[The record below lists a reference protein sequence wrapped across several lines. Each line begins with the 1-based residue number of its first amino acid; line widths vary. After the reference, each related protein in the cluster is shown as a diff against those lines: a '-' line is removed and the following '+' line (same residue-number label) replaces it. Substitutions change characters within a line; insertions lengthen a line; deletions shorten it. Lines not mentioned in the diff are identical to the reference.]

1 MALKLINTDILKN
14 NRLAWV
20 DYTRGIAIIL
30 VLYRHIFEGISR
42 TGLPT
47 AEYSYLEHANIIFY
61 SFRMPLFFILSGIF
75 IGKSLAKRPVGKL
88 IANKFSILLY
98 PYFIWSILQVTLQLA
113 LSRYVNAD
121 RHLEDYGYIL
131 FFPRRIDQFWYLY
144 ALFNVSV
151 LYMLTREKLKLRI
164 WHQLMLGL
172 CMYLLSSYVTQKQ
185 VDLGFVYD
193 ILHYYIFFALGDLLS
208 AQVLKQENFSRFASW
223 KTFFLLLPFFI
234 AGQFYFLTKN
244 LDMNDYLYV
253 EAWQPLLFA
262 VIAVSGCAF
271 MGCIAFLLQ
280 RYDVLKMLR
289 VVGFHSLYIYVS
301 HVLVAS
307 AVRMGLM
314 KGLGVT
320 NVPVLLAVCL
330 AAAIVIPVIIYNIAM
345 RYGAWWLYSLEKP
358 ANGPG
363 KPALQNA

>member
-1 MALKLINTDILKN
+1 MLKN

-98 PYFIWSILQVTLQLA
+98 PYFVWSILQVTLQLV
-113 LSRYVNAD
+113 LSKYVNAD
-121 RHLEDYGYIL
+121 RHAADYAYIL

-144 ALFNVSV
+144 ALFNVTV
-151 LYMLTREKLKLRI
+151 LYMLTREKLKLGI
-164 WHQLMLGL
+164 WQQLLLGAG
-172 CMYLLSSYVTQKQ
+172 MYLVSSYVTQKSI
-185 VDLGFVYD
+185 DLGFVYD

-208 AQVLKQENFSRFASW
+208 ARILDQGNFSRFASW
-223 KTFFLLLPFFI
+223 KTFLLLLPVFV

-244 LDMNDYLYV
+244 LEVNDNLYV
-253 EAWQPLLFA
+253 EAWQPVLFA

-271 MGCIAFLLQ
+271 MACIAFLLQ
-280 RYDVLKMLR
+280 RYNALRMLR

-307 AVRMGLM
+307 AVRLVLM

-320 NVPVLLAVCL
+320 NVPVLLVICL
-330 AAAIVIPVIIYNIAM
+330 AAAIIIPIMIYNIAM
-345 RYGAWWLYSLEKP
+345 HYGAWWLYSLEKP
-358 ANGPG
+358 AGNG
-363 KPALQNA
+363 KTLAVQNA